1 MTAQTL
7 IIQSEHVEPR
17 KTQTAARALATTA
30 DQSPLSET
38 AALLAVIERAAR
50 DPSVDLDK
58 MERLFAMHERVLER
72 SAREAF
78 ARAFSE
84 MVPHLPVINRTGGI
98 TVYSRDARDHAAKN
112 NGEYPPGARP
122 IQNTPYATMDDILE
136 GVNPILAAHGFS
148 IRFEYE
154 TVPTGDSFRVRTRGI
169 LLHREG
175 HSEKAETPPLLQD
188 SSGSKNG
195 VQGVGS
201 SMTYGRRYALRALL
215 PIVSHAPQDRD
226 DDGRAAG
233 SGSTITAE
241 QEETLRREIMDT
253 DASLP
258 KFLSGF
264 GIETLAD
271 LPAKRF
277 QEAMNVF
284 ADRRALKAKGAANA
298 R

>member
-1 MTAQTL
+1 MTAQPL
-7 IIQSEHVEPR
+7 IIPSERAETR
-17 KTQTAARALATTA
+17 QTQTAARALSPTT

-98 TVYSRDARDHAAKN
+98 TVYSRSDRDYAAKN
-112 NGEYPPGARP
+112 NGEYPAGARP

-169 LLHREG
+169 LLHRDG

-233 SGSTITAE
+233 SGSTITDE
-241 QEETLRREIMDT
+241 QVERLQREIMDT
-253 DASLP
+253 DSDLP
-258 KFLSGF
+258 KFLAHMKV
-264 GIETLAD
+264 ETLAEI
-271 LPAKRF
+271 PAARFDAAMQALSRKRR
-277 QEAMNVF
+277 Q
-284 ADRRALKAKGAANA
+284 ANG
-298 R
+298 